1 MCPYT
6 SLLGYGGYW
15 ARSLISV
22 GPGPRC
28 TSENSVKAKFA
39 GFTFYEVG

>member
-6 SLLGYGGYW
+6 SLLGYGGYR

-28 TSENSVKAKFA
+28 TSENSVHAKFVE
-39 GFTFYEVG
+39 FLF